1 MMDGGSG
8 MGITWI
14 FGWLIL
20 AIIVGLAIRG
30 ICASRNRNGNVP
42 ADDEALDILRQRYL
56 DILRQRY
63 ARGEITEEEFEH
75 MKHELES

>member
-42 ADDEALDILRQRYL
+42 ADDEALDILRQRY
-56 DILRQRY
+56 

>member
-8 MGITWI
+8 MEIGWV
-14 FGWLIL
+14 FGWIIL
-20 AIIVGLAIRG
+20 AIIIGLVVRG
-30 ICASRNRNGNVP
+30 IYTPRKRNSNAP
-42 ADDEALDILRQRYL
+42 EKDEAVEILKK
-56 DILRQRY
+56 RY

>member
-30 ICASRNRNGNVP
+30 ICASRKRNGNVP
-42 ADDEALDILRQRYL
+42 ADDEAL

>member
-14 FGWLIL
+14 FGWIIL
-20 AIIVGLAIRG
+20 AIIIGLVVRG
-30 ICASRNRNGNVP
+30 ICTPRKRNINTPGK
-42 ADDEALDILRQRYL
+42 DEAVEILKK
-56 DILRQRY
+56 RY
-63 ARGEITEEEFEH
+63 ARGEIREEEFEH

>member
-14 FGWLIL
+14 FGWIIL
-20 AIIVGLAIRG
+20 AIIIGLVIRG
-30 ICASRNRNGNVP
+30 ICTPRKRNSSQP
-42 ADDEALDILRQRYL
+42 EKDEAVEILKK
-56 DILRQRY
+56 RY
-63 ARGEITEEEFEH
+63 ARGEISEKELEH